1 MSKKQIMK
9 KVFDK
14 EFNINAMRS
23 QILEEME
30 KKEKMMKVLKYAL
43 PLCVILIIS
52 GILIWNNSDNK
63 MLKFNT
69 KDEEKYSNIRIN
81 KISALG
87 AAMLDADVK
96 TVLHDE
102 IDISWLDLNDSLPS
116 DLDKFDGYKI
126 LTRKDRASA
135 YDILNCY
142 VYEYYNEDSLRSI
155 RIAFSDKNKPIRD
168 YYFDIEKVKKSKINE
183 TELTIY
189 QYEELFF
196 TEFIYRE
203 YNFDIETS
211 NISLEELTSLLETI
225 IKY

>member
-116 DLDKFDGYKI
+116 DLDEFDGYKI
-126 LTRKDRASA
+126 LTRKDRVSA

-183 TELTIY
+183 TELSIY

-196 TEFIYRE
+196 TEFVYRG

-225 IKY
+225 IK

>member
-14 EFNINAMRS
+14 EFNINAMRI

-96 TVLHDE
+96 TVLPDE

-183 TELTIY
+183 TELMVY

-196 TEFIYRE
+196 TEFVYRG

-225 IKY
+225 IK